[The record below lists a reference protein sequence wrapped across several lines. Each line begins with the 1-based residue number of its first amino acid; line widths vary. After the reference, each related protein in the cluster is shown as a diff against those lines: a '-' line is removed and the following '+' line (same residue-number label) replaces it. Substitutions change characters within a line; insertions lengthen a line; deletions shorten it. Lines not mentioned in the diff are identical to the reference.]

1 MTSTPEERLARLEKR
16 VHELEA
22 ERQELAEGMADG
34 LVKLIYARILLAV
47 GERASSCLSH
57 ALSGYPASH
66 RCNRDVE
73 EPRSHERMVQFSAAA
88 DISRHDLEQIGDRR
102 AAG

>member
-47 GERASSCLSH
+47 GERASSCLSD
-57 ALSGYPASH
+57 ALSGYTPLRITATGTSKSPG
-66 RCNRDVE
+66 RTSGWCSSPQQRTS
-73 EPRSHERMVQFSAAA
+73 PT
-88 DISRHDLEQIGDRR
+88 
-102 AAG
+102 